1 MAIFAMI
8 SRGNHLESGL
18 SEFSRSRENHARA
31 CARGIRPNHHGRTYL
46 GSSDR
51 LRMWKQERR
60 VLVPLG
66 KRPLVLERR
75 QGYAHA
81 DGDRRPGRTGSPSL
95 LRRHRGSSTTTSA
108 ALRAGGT
115 PEQDPV
121 HGSPSRTRLNGV
133 GPPLGVGP
141 ACRQTKVAHRGRAG
155 SRGAAAP
162 DLVPAVRR
170 ATARAALMIV
180 PAGAEAGAVARE
192 GRRLGVGWTPCEIR
206 TLPPPWRV

>member
-1 MAIFAMI
+1 MI

-18 SEFSRSRENHARA
+18 TEFRGPAKTTRGPAHGVYAR
-31 CARGIRPNHHGRTYL
+31 ITTDVPTSVRPIDCECG
-46 GSSDR
+46 
-51 LRMWKQERR
+51 QERR

-81 DGDRRPGRTGSPSL
+81 DGNRRPGRTGSPSL

-121 HGSPSRTRLNGV
+121 HGSPSRARLNGV

-180 PAGAEAGAVARE
+180 PAGAEAGAVAGE
-192 GRRLGVGWTPCEIR
+192 GRRLGVGWTPSEIR